1 MNARKFA
8 FGTPVAL
15 YQYKAK
21 EVGMRSRNNHKLA
34 IAAVGA
40 HCLASV
46 AIFGKALHYACAA
59 RREERAGFSY
69 AAAFEWRKTA
79 ELLSGTPAADYAW
92 RQWERI
98 MQLPRRLAAPIG
110 DSRTVAARN
119 EASPSA
125 RSLNVPKED
134 QFLFAKAA

>member
-1 MNARKFA
+1 
-8 FGTPVAL
+8 
-15 YQYKAK
+15 
-21 EVGMRSRNNHKLA
+21 MRSRNNQKLA

-40 HCLASV
+40 HYLASI
-46 AIFGKALHYACAA
+46 AIFGKAFHYVRAA
-59 RREERAGFSY
+59 RRDERAGFSS

-110 DSRTVAARN
+110 DSRKLAARN
-119 EASPSA
+119 EANPNA
-125 RSLNVPKED
+125 RSLNVPKEN